1 MLRIRRPLRGHQAAK
16 RQDHSHSATVSHGS
30 LWSFCVHLCSY
41 RFLYCVPQV
50 LRSSS
55 LICSMLSTEC
65 TVRPQNAPRYPH
77 LAGSPQLRAPPETH
91 TVSRIDDVPPQ
102 RRFRLSSRVL
112 SPSSP
117 LILAV
122 LDSIWT
128 SFWKPQGPQNIA
140 NSLRRSS
147 TSSFS
152 RLSLR
157 RLPWARKKHP
167 HSLPRD
173 PQSTSKRTPEQ
184 PRSSKSSPQTPLGT
198 LERRLNVTP
207 SCPFSPIS
215 FFLSLLLSFCTFGTR
230 FGPHFG
236 DLEVPTNSNLFE
248 KVIKFEVFAV
258 VTDSVLHVL
267 CDIASI
273 AMWEGHQIRSVR
285 SCH

>member
-1 MLRIRRPLRGHQAAK
+1 M
-16 RQDHSHSATVSHGS
+16 
-30 LWSFCVHLCSY
+30 
-41 RFLYCVPQV
+41 
-50 LRSSS
+50 
-55 LICSMLSTEC
+55 
-65 TVRPQNAPRYPH
+65 
-77 LAGSPQLRAPPETH
+77 
-91 TVSRIDDVPPQ
+91 
-102 RRFRLSSRVL
+102 
-112 SPSSP
+112 
-117 LILAV
+117 AV

-140 NSLRRSS
+140 NSLTRSS
-147 TSSFS
+147 KSSFS

-198 LERRLNVTP
+198 LERRLNVIP

-215 FFLSLLLSFCTFGTR
+215 FFLSLLLSFCTFWTR

-267 CDIASI
+267 CDIAS
-273 AMWEGHQIRSVR
+273 WGGRRQGRSLQIIRRPFEHRRGQRRLEQVLLR
-285 SCH
+285 K